1 MYLIIIL
8 TLTLTLTDPVT
19 PYFIRPLV
27 SESREE
33 HSRVRGW
40 GAARPR
46 TIFATI
52 SSYVDVPDKLS
63 GPESKSGV
71 WVGY

>member
-1 MYLIIIL
+1 MKYKMYLIIIL

-52 SSYVDVPDKLS
+52 S
-63 GPESKSGV
+63 
-71 WVGY
+71 